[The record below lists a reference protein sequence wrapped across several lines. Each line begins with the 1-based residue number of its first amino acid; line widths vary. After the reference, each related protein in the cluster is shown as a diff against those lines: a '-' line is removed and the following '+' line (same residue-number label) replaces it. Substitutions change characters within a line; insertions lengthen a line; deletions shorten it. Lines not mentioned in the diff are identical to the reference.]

1 VTLHLD
7 RELQDLYEEL
17 ERAAITRAMIVSRQ
31 NQAESARRLGITRKG
46 LYLKRKRLGLAD
58 DATADDE
65 PSDRLDE

>member
-1 VTLHLD
+1 
-7 RELQDLYEEL
+7 
-17 ERAAITRAMIVSRQ
+17 MIVSRQ